1 MTSYFDDIFISNI
14 PTLDLHG
21 EIRSSA
27 RVLVKEFIYD
37 NYVLKNN
44 RILIIHGVG
53 TGALKKEVREV
64 LKTNKMIESFHLNPY
79 NPGCTVVYLKKVR
92 K

>member
-1 MTSYFDDIFISNI
+1 MTSYFDDIFINNI

-27 RVLVKEFIYD
+27 RVLVKEFVYD
-37 NYVLKNN
+37 NHVLKNN

-53 TGALKKEVREV
+53 TGALKNEVIEV
-64 LKTNKMIESFHLNPY
+64 LKINKLVKSFHLNPY
-79 NPGCTVVYLKKVR
+79 NPGCTVVYLKK
-92 K
+92 